1 MSDCPETD
9 EELWRE
15 HTESCPG
22 AIASG
27 EQTAWQARNFSAKSF
42 VYVSNLLGIRE
53 FTYEEV
59 RARYEKLPVI
69 DCTDPENGEPLTI
82 EEADRRVELVREARD
97 AGVPPPPHTVLE
109 WNGW

>member
-15 HTESCPG
+15 HRESYPG
-22 AIASG
+22 AVATG
-27 EQTAWQARNFSAKSF
+27 EQTAWQARNLSAKSF
-42 VYVSNLLGIRE
+42 VYVSNLYGIRE

-69 DCTDPENGEPLTI
+69 DCY
-82 EEADRRVELVREARD
+82 D
-97 AGVPPPPHTVLE
+97 AGGRGADHARRSRPAGRARPA
-109 WNGW
+109 GS